1 MMALKL
7 ITPPA
12 SEPVSLAEAKAY
24 LRIDTNDEDALI
36 SGLITAAREYC
47 ESFHNRAYITQTWEL
62 SFDDFPNMPLK
73 LPRPPLV
80 SVESVKVID
89 STGAETTLDPSDY
102 IVDTD
107 SEPGR
112 IAFTSGKCWPSVEL
126 APINAVKIRY
136 TAGYDDAQK
145 VPQSVK
151 QAMLIYIAHR
161 YENPDT
167 DDVPE
172 VVRTL
177 LWPDRVV
184 PV

>member
-1 MMALKL
+1 MNLKL

-24 LRIDTNDEDALI
+24 LRVDTNDEDALI

-47 ESFHNRAYITQTWEL
+47 ESFQNRAYITQTWEL

-112 IAFTSGKCWPSVEL
+112 IAFAYGKCWPSVTL
-126 APINAVKIRY
+126 QPVNAVKIRY

>member
-1 MMALKL
+1 MALKL

-12 SEPVSLAEAKAY
+12 SEPVSLDEAKAY

-36 SGLITAAREYC
+36 SGLIAAAREYC
-47 ESFHNRAYITQTWEL
+47 ESFQNRAYITQTWEL

-89 STGAETTLDPSDY
+89 TTGAEITLDTSDY

-112 IAFTSGKCWPSVEL
+112 IAFASGKCWPSVEL
-126 APINAVKIRY
+126 SPVNAVKIRY

-184 PV
+184 PI

>member
-12 SEPVSLAEAKAY
+12 SEPVSLDEAKAY
-24 LRIDTNDEDALI
+24 LRIDTSDEDAII
-36 SGLITAAREYC
+36 SGLITVAREYC
-47 ESFHNRAYITQTWEL
+47 ESFQNRAYLTQTWEL
-62 SFDDFPNMPLK
+62 SFDDFPDMPIR

-89 STGAETTLDPSDY
+89 STGEETVLDPSDY

-112 IAFTSGKCWPSVEL
+112 IAFAQGKCWPSVEL
-126 APINAVKIRY
+126 RPVNAVKIRY
-136 TAGYDDAQK
+136 TAGYGDSNK

-161 YENPDT
+161 YENPDS
-167 DDVPE
+167 DDVPD

-177 LWPDRVV
+177 LWPERVV

>member
-1 MMALKL
+1 MNLKL

-12 SEPVSLAEAKAY
+12 SEPVSLDEAKAY
-24 LRIDTNDEDALI
+24 LRIDGDVENALV

-47 ESFHNRAYITQTWEL
+47 EAFQNRAYITQTWEL
-62 SFDDFPNMPLK
+62 SFDCFPSMPIK
-73 LPRPPLV
+73 LPRPPLIG
-80 SVESVKVID
+80 VESVKYID
-89 STGAETTLDPSDY
+89 KDGVETTWDPSNF
-102 IVDTD
+102 IVDAD

-112 IAFTSGKCWPSVEL
+112 IAFANGKCWPSVEL
-126 APINAVKIRY
+126 RPVNAVKIRY
-136 TAGYDDAQK
+136 TAGYGDVSM

>member
-1 MMALKL
+1 MALKL

-47 ESFHNRAYITQTWEL
+47 ELFQNRAYLTQTWEL
-62 SFDDFPNMPLK
+62 SFDCFPPMPIK

-89 STGAETTLDPSDY
+89 TTGAETTLDPSDY

-112 IAFTSGKCWPSVEL
+112 IAFAYGKCWPSVTL
-126 APINAVKIRY
+126 QPVNAVKIRY
-136 TAGYDDAQK
+136 TAGYDDAKK

-184 PV
+184 PI